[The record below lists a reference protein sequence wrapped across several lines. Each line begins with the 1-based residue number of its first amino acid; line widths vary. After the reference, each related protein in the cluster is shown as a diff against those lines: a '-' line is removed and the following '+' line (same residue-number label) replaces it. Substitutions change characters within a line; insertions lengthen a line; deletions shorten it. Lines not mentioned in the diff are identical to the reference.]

1 MRNATHVAALR
12 RRLLTELDGKVPPT
26 TANSITTQVKLQ
38 LRIFKVVK
46 VELPTSRLVLKV
58 WRRLQWFDGRLAFE
72 PAQYGGMKTLVV
84 HPGAGGLDNNL
95 WQPHILL
102 TNALVADNKMFET
115 GAAWIRYDGRV
126 KLDVPGTID
135 LTCRFSGL
143 ASFPFDE
150 LACPM
155 ELASWGLADDV
166 IDLRFFDDPTDPDV
180 LARGDRGCAQVS
192 AQSAVTA

>member
-102 TNALVADNKMFET
+102 TNS
-115 GAAWIRYDGRV
+115 
-126 KLDVPGTID
+126 PGHD
-135 LTCRFSGL
+135 QPS
-143 ASFPFDE
+143 
-150 LACPM
+150 
-155 ELASWGLADDV
+155 
-166 IDLRFFDDPTDPDV
+166 
-180 LARGDRGCAQVS
+180 
-192 AQSAVTA
+192 